1 MAKTRVKTTVRVQD
15 KSAQYMDKVTT
26 GVEGLLKRSGFRIA
40 RRAQKSMKLLGV
52 NKMDPRP
59 EPNQFAGKPPGVDT
73 GSLKAFI
80 DVEFLRDGTDTFVV
94 RVGSPLEYSRWL
106 ELGAPGRNLQP
117 RPFLRPAYHAEGFFA
132 SGYTDPFASRLK
144 KVLEKA
150 GR

>member
-40 RRAQKSMKLLGV
+40 RRAVKSMNLPGV
-52 NKMDPRP
+52 NRMDPRP
-59 EPNQFAGKPPGVDT
+59 KPNQFEGKPPGVDT
-73 GSLKAFI
+73 GMLRASI
-80 DVEFLRDGTDTFVV
+80 DVEFFRDGTDTLVA
-94 RVGSPLEYSRWL
+94 RVGSNLDYARWL
-106 ELGAPGRNLQP
+106 ELGAPGRNLEP

-144 KVLEKA
+144 MVLEKA